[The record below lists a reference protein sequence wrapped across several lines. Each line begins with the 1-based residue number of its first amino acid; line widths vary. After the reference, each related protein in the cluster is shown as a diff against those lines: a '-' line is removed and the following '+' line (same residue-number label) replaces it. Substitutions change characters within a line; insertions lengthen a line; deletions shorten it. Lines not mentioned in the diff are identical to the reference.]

1 MSKLYMEYLKKKN
14 KDKSKCYLFKSGMF
28 YIFIDEDAY
37 MINKYIPLKITKL
50 NNEVDK
56 CGFPIKNIDKY
67 NRLFEENNLNVE
79 LVDNSDRVKDIIKI
93 IDKIDINNI
102 NGVEAIN
109 ILNNIKEKLNE

>member
-1 MSKLYMEYLKKKN
+1 MEYLKKKN

-37 MINKYIPLKITKL
+37 MINKYIPLNITKL

-56 CGFPIKNIDKY
+56 CGFPSSKIDKY
-67 NRLFEENNLNVE
+67 KELFDRIGIEVE
-79 LVDNSDRVKDIIKI
+79 IVDNSDRVKDIIKI